1 MSFEVGVSAVV
12 ELEVAKLFGDGVLGV
27 PLGWAAAEEACQAM
41 GSQMHLV
48 SVTSAEQQQAVVQVE
63 VYGLN
68 SQEVIGMALVSLQ
81 LLVGEEAAM
90 EQYTGVVAVVA
101 VEELLSA

>member
-1 MSFEVGVSAVV
+1 M
-12 ELEVAKLFGDGVLGV
+12 
-27 PLGWAAAEEACQAM
+27 
-41 GSQMHLV
+41 
-48 SVTSAEQQQAVVQVE
+48 QQQAVVQVE